1 MGQPLD
7 DLDIWGDDER
17 ALQCVT
23 CDFFAP
29 PESGAWGHCVQADP
43 GRRGRHGRPNPYPRV
58 RGSDR
63 ACQHHPQRA
72 APVGED
78 AGRGESGRGDS

>member
-1 MGQPLD
+1 MREPLTD
-7 DLDIWGDDER
+7 NQIRGDDER
-17 ALQCVT
+17 VLKCVT

-63 ACQHHPQRA
+63 ACQHHPQTIDR
-72 APVGED
+72 
-78 AGRGESGRGDS
+78 S

>member
-1 MGQPLD
+1 MREPLTD
-7 DLDIWGDDER
+7 NQIWGHDDPHV
-17 ALQCVT
+17 ACAT
-23 CDFFAP
+23 CDFFAA
-29 PESGAWGHCVQADP
+29 PEWGAWGHCVKDDP

-72 APVGED
+72 
-78 AGRGESGRGDS
+78 SNQNNQ